1 MSLNQGRLVQTES
14 SRDSR
19 DTSLHIN
26 TLKLFVTDTLTAANI
41 LLASSNCFEYMKTLI
56 QAQAYPCQAICEVLK
71 IRQKEGTKLVNPCLK
86 TIFIGLS
93 GSFRPTKKE
102 EGVC

>member
-1 MSLNQGRLVQTES
+1 MTES

-41 LLASSNCFEYMKTLI
+41 LLASSLRHNNCFEYMKTLI
-56 QAQAYPCQAICEVLK
+56 QAHAYICPAICL
-71 IRQKEGTKLVNPCLK
+71 G
-86 TIFIGLS
+86 
-93 GSFRPTKKE
+93 GSQN
-102 EGVC
+102 